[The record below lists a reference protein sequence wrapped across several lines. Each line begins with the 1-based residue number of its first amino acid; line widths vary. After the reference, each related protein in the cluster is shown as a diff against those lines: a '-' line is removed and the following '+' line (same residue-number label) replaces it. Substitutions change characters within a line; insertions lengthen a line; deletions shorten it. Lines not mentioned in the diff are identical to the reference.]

1 MILVLFG
8 IDSIVLDL
16 EFKYDQSLIPRNIEH
31 FPALSTVF
39 IFCLLPTAYK
49 SIKHITHENI
59 KGSYLAYRPL
69 GRAKGYLRGQFQVS
83 LKINLSEM

>member
-1 MILVLFG
+1 MASRRWNMTETQQG
-8 IDSIVLDL
+8 
-16 EFKYDQSLIPRNIEH
+16 DQLKGY
-31 FPALSTVF
+31 FPEW
-39 IFCLLPTAYK
+39 YK
-49 SIKHITHENI
+49 SIKHLTHENI